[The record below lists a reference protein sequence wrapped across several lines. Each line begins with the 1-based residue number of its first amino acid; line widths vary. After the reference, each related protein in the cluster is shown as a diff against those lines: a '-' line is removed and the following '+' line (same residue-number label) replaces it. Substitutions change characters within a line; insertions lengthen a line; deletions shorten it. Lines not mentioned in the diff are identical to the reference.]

1 MNYRKEIDGLRALA
15 VIPVILFHAGFTTFS
30 GGFVGVDVFFVISG
44 FLITSIILKEIEAG
58 TFSILNFYERR
69 ARRILPAL
77 FLVMLVCLPFAWFWL
92 LPDDIRGFSKS
103 VVKVTEFI
111 SNIYFYKQT
120 GYFDTA
126 NELKPLL
133 HTWSLAVEEQYYLFF
148 PLLLLITWRFGKLFV
163 FFMLS
168 LILLSSLFYAQ
179 YIVYYEPSA
188 AFYLLPSRFWELL
201 IGALLAFYF
210 SKNFDLNISNASK
223 QALSAIGL
231 ALLIYAVLMFNK
243 ETPFPSLYTLIP
255 TIGTAFIILFAD
267 KQTVA
272 GRLLGNQVLV
282 GIGLISYS
290 AYLWHQPLFAFARHR
305 NVEEPNALFFAVLVM
320 ATFALAYLSWRHIET
335 PFRNR
340 QRFSRRQIFLLSVL
354 GSVLFITV
362 GSIGKKSDGYPDRFN
377 LPGYLSQSE
386 KGEDAVGLCE
396 KKYVGK
402 DWDLKKKNGDYV
414 DIDFCKLGDVNQNPT
429 SAVFGDS
436 HAEALQATFDIAGK
450 SLGIAFEKVALGGCP
465 PLLGVD
471 IIKGVGASAV
481 GVCSRLAE
489 WQYEYV
495 LKNNIKK
502 VFLTSRWTLY
512 TDGNYDG
519 SDMFFLGVDV
529 GDKKTKSAS
538 RMAFEQAFDRT
549 VKAYQAIG
557 VEVYVLAQVPQQT
570 IDVKHLYT
578 KLSLFSAPSFDKGSF
593 INKMSVKQEEHEL
606 LQSYTR
612 SFFAKYENK
621 KDIHLIVLD
630 DAFCHAGKCL
640 MGKSD
645 QVFYVDTN
653 HLSNIGAV
661 LVADELIRQLEK
673 K

>member
-1 MNYRKEIDGLRALA
+1 
-15 VIPVILFHAGFTTFS
+15 
-30 GGFVGVDVFFVISG
+30 
-44 FLITSIILKEIEAG
+44 
-58 TFSILNFYERR
+58 
-69 ARRILPAL
+69 
-77 FLVMLVCLPFAWFWL
+77 
-92 LPDDIRGFSKS
+92 
-103 VVKVTEFI
+103 
-111 SNIYFYKQT
+111 
-120 GYFDTA
+120 
-126 NELKPLL
+126 
-133 HTWSLAVEEQYYLFF
+133 
-148 PLLLLITWRFGKLFV
+148 
-163 FFMLS
+163 
-168 LILLSSLFYAQ
+168 
-179 YIVYYEPSA
+179 
-188 AFYLLPSRFWELL
+188 
-201 IGALLAFYF
+201 
-210 SKNFDLNISNASK
+210 
-223 QALSAIGL
+223 
-231 ALLIYAVLMFNK
+231 
-243 ETPFPSLYTLIP
+243 
-255 TIGTAFIILFAD
+255 
-267 KQTVA
+267 
-272 GRLLGNQVLV
+272 
-282 GIGLISYS
+282 
-290 AYLWHQPLFAFARHR
+290 
-305 NVEEPNALFFAVLVM
+305 
-320 ATFALAYLSWRHIET
+320 
-335 PFRNR
+335 
-340 QRFSRRQIFLLSVL
+340 
-354 GSVLFITV
+354 
-362 GSIGKKSDGYPDRFN
+362 
-377 LPGYLSQSE
+377 
-386 KGEDAVGLCE
+386 
-396 KKYVGK
+396 VGK

-529 GDKKTKSAS
+529 GDEKTKSTS